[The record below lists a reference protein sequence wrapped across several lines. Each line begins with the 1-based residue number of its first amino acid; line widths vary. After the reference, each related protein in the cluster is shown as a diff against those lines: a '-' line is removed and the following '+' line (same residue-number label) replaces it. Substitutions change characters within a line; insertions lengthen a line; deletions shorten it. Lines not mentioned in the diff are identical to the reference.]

1 VRPNPPWWP
10 AAVALAFAAVGTA
23 ACRDDPSGPSDP
35 TASALGHNP
44 DWTETT
50 HGKAAPDY
58 ATVFPQ
64 GSVNTLEISLGA
76 AAWARVRANMKAIT
90 GSDFGVGGAGG
101 GGRPDVD
108 PDYVRATLEFNGREW
123 RDVGFRLK
131 GNSSLASAWRQGNH
145 KLPFRLHFDR
155 FEDSVPAIE
164 DQRFY
169 GFRELSMSPGWQ
181 DPSLLR
187 EKVAADIFRMAG
199 IPAAQT
205 AFYRVFI
212 DFGEGLKYCGV
223 YTAVEVVDDT
233 MVPSQF
239 GSGGG
244 NIYKPE
250 SRLQQFAP
258 AQFEKKNN
266 EAAAD
271 FSDVR
276 AFVTALNSPERT
288 SDPARWRAGLEA
300 TFDVDHFLRWLAV
313 NNAIVN
319 WDSYGVMA
327 HNFYLYHHP
336 ARGLVW
342 IPWDH
347 NESLSGS
354 PGVTGGSGGGT
365 GGGAARGLSL
375 TMNEVSATWPLI
387 RYLADDPVYWGQ
399 YRAHL
404 AGFVDTVFT
413 ETRVLP
419 MLERYHQTIT
429 PYVVGAAGEQAG
441 YTYLSGPAAFSNA
454 LSALQAHVR
463 ARVALVR
470 SFGP

>member
-1 VRPNPPWWP
+1 LRWIT
-10 AAVALAFAAVGTA
+10 AAALALLAGGSAG
-23 ACRDDPSGPSDP
+23 CRDDGTGPTDPSGRA
-35 TASALGHNP
+35 TAHNP

-64 GSVNTLEISLGA
+64 SSVNTLEVHLGA
-76 AAWARVRANMKAIT
+76 AAWARIRSNMKAIT
-90 GSDFGVGGAGG
+90 GNDFGVGGAGG

-108 PDYVRATLEFNGREW
+108 PDYVRATLRFGGREW

-131 GNSSLASAWRQGNH
+131 GNSSLSAAWRSGIY
-145 KLPFRLHFDR
+145 KLPFRLHMDR
-155 FEDSVPAIE
+155 FEDSVPVVE
-164 DQRFY
+164 DQRFH

-187 EKVAADIFRMAG
+187 EKLAADIFRMAG

-233 MVPSQF
+233 MVKSQF
-239 GSGGG
+239 GSDEG
-244 NIYKPE
+244 NIYKPV
-250 SRLQQFAP
+250 SRLQQFAQG
-258 AQFEKKNN
+258 QFEKKNN
-266 EAAAD
+266 KAAGD

-276 AFVTALNSPERT
+276 AFVTALNSSLRT
-288 SDPARWRAGLEA
+288 SDPARWRDGLEA

-327 HNFYLYHHP
+327 HNYYLYHDP
-336 ARGLVW
+336 GRGLVW

-354 PGVTGGSGGGT
+354 PGVTGGSGGGAI
-365 GGGAARGLSL
+365 GGGASRGLSL
-375 TMNEVSATWPLI
+375 TMNEIGATWPLI
-387 RYLADDPVYWGQ
+387 RYLIDDSVYGAR
-399 YRAHL
+399 YRVHL
-404 AGFVDTVFT
+404 KDFVDTILT
-413 ETRVLP
+413 EDGVVSL
-419 MLERYHQTIT
+419 LERYHQMIT
-429 PYVVGAAGEQAG
+429 PHVVGAAGEQSG
-441 YTYLSGPAAFSNA
+441 YTYLSGPTAFTNA
-454 LSALQAHVR
+454 LSALRSHVR
-463 ARVALVR
+463 ERMALVR
-470 SFGP
+470 SFVS